1 LRKANGSHG
10 ANERTGALPPR
21 GGAIATIGT
30 GARLMLVFS
39 PEHPGSDAAHQR
51 ALFHRQGEELRRRRR
66 LYTIVGVVLFSA
78 LFIGSAVIGNFRPT
92 ALIEGFPKLG
102 EYIQRTM
109 PTLHWSTL
117 GKDLAYWFYGLPK
130 WLDLLLETVLMAYL
144 ATLLGSLGALLLCFY
159 GSRNLA
165 PNNWCYHLARRA
177 SEFFRTIPDL
187 VFALIFVFAFGLGPL
202 AGILAIALHSM
213 GANGKLFAEANEN
226 IDMGPVEGVRAL
238 GAGWVQIMRFAV
250 IPQVM
255 PNYASYVLWRFE
267 INVRTAAVM
276 GFVGAGGI
284 GMELIVA
291 VRSLYY
297 EDISAILILI
307 IVTVGLIDIACERLR
322 HALIGRES
330 FE

>member
-1 LRKANGSHG
+1 VTLMTLHVARRDGTKPPGGLQWPASTADSPAQARVKFQQQYTSLR
-10 ANERTGALPPR
+10 RTRRLTTVVVLAL
-21 GGAIATIGT
+21 
-30 GARLMLVFS
+30 LVF
-39 PEHPGSDAAHQR
+39 AC
-51 ALFHRQGEELRRRRR
+51 
-66 LYTIVGVVLFSA
+66 
-78 LFIGSAVIGNFRPT
+78 IGSAIVGRFNLA
-92 ALIEGFPKLG
+92 ALVEGAPKLG
-102 EYIQRTM
+102 EYIWRIL
-109 PTLHWSTL
+109 PTLRWSNL
-117 GKDLAYWFYGLPK
+117 GADLTYWFYGLRK

-144 ATLLGSLGALLLCFY
+144 ATFIGSLLSLLVCFFAA
-159 GSRNLA
+159 RNLT
-165 PNNWCYHLARRA
+165 PNAWCYFLARRV

-202 AGILAIALHSM
+202 AGILAIALHSF

-226 IDMGPVEGVRAL
+226 IDMKPVEGLRAA

-250 IPQVM
+250 IPQVL

-284 GMELIVA
+284 GMELMTA

-307 IVTVGLIDIACERLR
+307 VLTVSLIDMGCERLR
-322 HALIGRES
+322 HAFIGRDGLA
-330 FE
+330 

>member
-1 LRKANGSHG
+1 
-10 ANERTGALPPR
+10 
-21 GGAIATIGT
+21 
-30 GARLMLVFS
+30 MLVFS
-39 PEHPGSDAAHQR
+39 PEHPVNGAAHQR
-51 ALFHRQGEELRRRRR
+51 SIFHRQCAELRRKRR
-66 LYTIVGVVLFSA
+66 LYTIIGLVLFGV
-78 LFIGSAVIGNFRPT
+78 LCIGSAVIGNFSPT

-102 EYIQRTM
+102 EYVQRTL
-109 PTLHWSTL
+109 PTLRWSSL
-117 GKDLAYWFYGLPK
+117 GADLAYWFYGLRK

-165 PNNWCYHLARRA
+165 PNSWCYHLSRRA

-226 IDMGPVEGVRAL
+226 IDMGPVEGLRAL
-238 GAGWVQIMRFAV
+238 GAGWVQTMRFAV
-250 IPQVM
+250 MPQVM

-284 GMELIVA
+284 GMELITA

-307 IVTVGLIDIACERLR
+307 VVTVGLIDIGCERLR
-322 HALIGRES
+322 HTLIGKES